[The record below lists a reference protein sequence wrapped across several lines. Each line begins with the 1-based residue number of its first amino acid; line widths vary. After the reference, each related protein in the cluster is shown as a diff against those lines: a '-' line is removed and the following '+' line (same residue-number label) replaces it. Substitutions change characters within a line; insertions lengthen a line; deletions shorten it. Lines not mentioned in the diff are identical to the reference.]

1 MVKLIFNPNEPS
13 QNAVSSKS
21 TIYQPKNLNPFDS
34 FEPVVKIEKTKP
46 TKDLVGLE
54 NTRYIINQ
62 WYYSSLTD
70 RSKQFLLIISG
81 ECSALYLPN
90 SWPFWIYRQYSG
102 NVGISANLYFAIRC
116 SYMKSTTTIKMTT
129 FLQFSHSPYLLLST

>member
-34 FEPVVKIEKTKP
+34 VEPVVKIEKIKP

-70 RSKQFLLIISG
+70 RSKQFLLIIGPTGCGKTSLVEYFCQEEG
-81 ECSALYLPN
+81 IMLYSVKTN
-90 SWPFWIYRQYSG
+90 E
-102 NVGISANLYFAIRC
+102 
-116 SYMKSTTTIKMTT
+116 STKTKKESNIFFK
-129 FLQFSHSPYLLLST
+129 